1 MLCPLVAVGSVHDCH
16 QTATIVP
23 FEIVI
28 FLVICV
34 LPFPFETKGYEW
46 SETVSSPKLIAE
58 SA

>member
-16 QTATIVP
+16 QTATIVL

-28 FLVICV
+28 FLGICV
-34 LPFPFETKGYEW
+34 LPFPFETKGCKW